1 MNFISYNIPMMITS
15 MLLNLLL
22 FFFCYIKFVLSF
34 PFEKSGTDLRHKKA
48 FQTLLRSWYQKTA
61 VNFQS

>member
-1 MNFISYNIPMMITS
+1 MNFISYNIPMIITS
-15 MLLNLLL
+15 MLLNL
-22 FFFCYIKFVLSF
+22 FFSFCYIKFVLSF